1 MVDSTEFPT
10 KSVSFKITLKAASYY
25 LSLYDENVVATV
37 SKFILGALNLSYY
50 LPRLNSWENTM
61 RFFLIYSKTVGV
73 FAWTWIFNFNALH
86 GVSLIFYSIV
96 KRFICIILR

>member
-37 SKFILGALNLSYY
+37 SLGALNLSYY
-50 LPRLNSWENTM
+50 LTPFKQLREYDT
-61 RFFLIYSKTVGV
+61 FFLIYSKTVGV
-73 FAWTWIFNFNALH
+73 FA
-86 GVSLIFYSIV
+86 
-96 KRFICIILR
+96 